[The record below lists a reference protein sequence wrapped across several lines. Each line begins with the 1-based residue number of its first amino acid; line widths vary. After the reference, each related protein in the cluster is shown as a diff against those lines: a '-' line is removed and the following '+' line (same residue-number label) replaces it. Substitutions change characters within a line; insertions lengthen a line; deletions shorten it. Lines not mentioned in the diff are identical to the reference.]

1 MELILKEEKLE
12 TYSEN
17 QIHRYYYID
26 GLHKNIRCKLKIIY
40 GYDFRDFNISP
51 NKYYQ
56 TFVDIDNDSLFISL
70 WYDNF
75 SINYYSQEYFEEIIN
90 VIMKY
95 IIKEFS
101 SYNIYF
107 YDIPNDVERKIIEKY
122 TQTIYIGK
130 YKATIYYINNL
141 SIIKRVINLD
151 EFPSLL
157 LFFRYII
164 LQNRKNI

>member
-1 MELILKEEKLE
+1 M
-12 TYSEN
+12 
-17 QIHRYYYID
+17 
-26 GLHKNIRCKLKIIY
+26 
-40 GYDFRDFNISP
+40 
-51 NKYYQ
+51 
-56 TFVDIDNDSLFISL
+56 

>member
-1 MELILKEEKLE
+1 
-12 TYSEN
+12 
-17 QIHRYYYID
+17 
-26 GLHKNIRCKLKIIY
+26 
-40 GYDFRDFNISP
+40 
-51 NKYYQ
+51 
-56 TFVDIDNDSLFISL
+56 
-70 WYDNF
+70 
-75 SINYYSQEYFEEIIN
+75 
-90 VIMKY
+90 MKY

>member
-1 MELILKEEKLE
+1 
-12 TYSEN
+12 
-17 QIHRYYYID
+17 
-26 GLHKNIRCKLKIIY
+26 
-40 GYDFRDFNISP
+40 
-51 NKYYQ
+51 
-56 TFVDIDNDSLFISL
+56 
-70 WYDNF
+70 
-75 SINYYSQEYFEEIIN
+75 
-90 VIMKY
+90 MKY

-107 YDIPNDVERKIIEKY
+107 YDIPNDVERKIIDKY
-122 TQTIYIGK
+122 TQIIYIGK

-141 SIIKRVINLD
+141 SIIKRVINLY

>member
-26 GLHKNIRCKLKIIY
+26 GLPKNIRCKLKIIY

-56 TFVDIDNDSLFISL
+56 T
-70 WYDNF
+70 
-75 SINYYSQEYFEEIIN
+75 
-90 VIMKY
+90 
-95 IIKEFS
+95 
-101 SYNIYF
+101 
-107 YDIPNDVERKIIEKY
+107 DVERKIIEKY